1 MKNNTDILAFLYM
14 FICRRIFF
22 SIFTYHCS
30 IILFQFNSHCNKMK
44 YNLFVTIFMSILI
57 ISIIVIIVVLIVN
70 RSHPHPN
77 THGGP
82 HPNTPGGPYSSI
94 PASPGSPRVLF
105 LIPEA
110 FGFDVPELKA
120 SGEIIPPK
128 TAKNYF
134 DKVIVCANS
143 ATYVAGNNN
152 SNPPTPPNNVMTAQW
167 DHPIVKDLGLP
178 IEKWAFVCCDDPQ
191 PGKAATEL
199 IPNLLS
205 DYSDITGFLMD
216 FEDPTSVDA
225 FINVFK
231 TPSYINK
238 YKYGIIGYR
247 GNLPGWVRWS
257 TCTLLPGAKIRSNPC
272 TAFSFDYYFNEL
284 YTEGM
289 YDGMKNPY
297 YNVGDKASLGNAVCP
312 KDDNKSIQ
320 AFWESA
326 SISCDGNKTIPT
338 VCGSGNCQEVIWT
351 DDFNKVVPKNNSV
364 TQSCFD
370 ERLSGKFILDLL
382 DHRTAVQGGNFAIWY
397 GTGQAKSINQLL
409 CTPNIPKPIK
419 AKPIYWG
426 CANDW

>member
-1 MKNNTDILAFLYM
+1 
-14 FICRRIFF
+14 
-22 SIFTYHCS
+22 
-30 IILFQFNSHCNKMK
+30 MK
-44 YNLFVTIFMSILI
+44 YNLFVTIFMGILI

-70 RSHPHPN
+70 RSHPRPN
-77 THGGP
+77 TPGGP
-82 HPNTPGGPYSSI
+82 HPNTPGGPHSSI

-110 FGFDVPELKA
+110 FGFDVPELINPKA

-152 SNPPTPPNNVMTAQW
+152 SNPPTPPNNVMTDQW
-167 DHPIVKDLGLP
+167 DKLKSFQKVGLH
-178 IEKWAFVCCDDPQ
+178 IEKWAFVCCNDPT
-191 PGKAATEL
+191 PGKAASKL
-199 IPNLLS
+199 IPNLLA
-205 DYSDITGFLMD
+205 DYPDITGFLMD
-216 FEDPTSVDA
+216 FEEPDSVDA
-225 FINVFK
+225 FIKVFK

-257 TCTLLPGAKIRSNPC
+257 TCTPLPGAKIRSNPC

-297 YNVGDKASLGNAVCP
+297 YNVGAKASLGNAVCP
-312 KDDNKSIQ
+312 KDDIASIQ

-351 DDFNKVVPKNNSV
+351 EDFNKVVPKNNSV

-370 ERLSGKFILDLL
+370 ERLSGKFIKDLL
-382 DHRTAVQGGNFAIWY
+382 DNRTAVQGGNFAIWY
-397 GTGQAKSINQLL
+397 GTGQAKSINKLL
-409 CTPNIPKPIK
+409 CIPTIQKPIK
-419 AKPIYWG
+419 AKPSYWG